1 MLTGYVVGLVGVLIF
16 VVQDVIGI
24 VLVVVNRLEIVT
36 MIKKLHQRII
46 LKYILINFIHRN

>member
-24 VLVVVNRLEIVT
+24 VLVVVIRLEIDT